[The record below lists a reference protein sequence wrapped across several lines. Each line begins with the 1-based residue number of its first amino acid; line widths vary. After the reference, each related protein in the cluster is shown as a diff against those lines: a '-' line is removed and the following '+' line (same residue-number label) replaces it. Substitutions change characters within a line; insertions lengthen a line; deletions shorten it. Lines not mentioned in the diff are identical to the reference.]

1 MIILHLS
8 CFAGNCF
15 LWGEAAVE
23 SLPKRRGRP
32 PKKPKLLPSPFDVS
46 RAKLELALA
55 AAGIEIGDKKE
66 TTMTAWL
73 PSGVNGPVGS
83 SLLLGQ
89 LPPEGQE
96 LEIRP
101 WKVTALRLLPA
112 EVISLLTACA
122 ERRNLVPK
130 VVLGSDILFW
140 AQALRFTGSLAA
152 RGRFLPGVKQESN
165 GYVAVWEPVLSGDD
179 MESLVALAQ
188 RMPAVCYC
196 LTLPDVPPDTQAPAV
211 VLSFSALLIDALARQ
226 EAMLLPG
233 QAGKRRGRAAS
244 QTSVH
249 QRWLAALKAPSGSL
263 PGDPA
268 ELVKLTYQIKEWRR
282 LVYTLAAA
290 PYRFC
295 FRLEEPDPVES
306 RTDDET
312 WVVRYLLQAKAD
324 PSLLIPVP
332 DAWKGR
338 VKPKI
343 TGENLAAR
351 REFILTAL
359 GQAACFSPQIEE
371 SIKSGIPA
379 GCSLDSNAA
388 FEFLCNQAPW
398 LKQAG
403 FAVMLP
409 SWWTS
414 QGSRARLSVTGR
426 AVSSPFSAG
435 GGLGLDDVVSFD
447 WQVALG
453 DEVLTAEELE
463 ALARLK
469 SPLVKLRGQWV
480 EVDAGEIKAALN
492 FWQKK
497 ASQQLTARDVV
508 RLSLGATTQPQSL
521 PLQNV
526 TASGWLASV
535 LKQLHGKELGPEL
548 PSPAGLQGQLRP
560 YQLRG
565 YTWLNFLSETGFG
578 ACLADD
584 MGLGKTIQCLALLQ
598 HRYEQGG
605 CGPALLICPTSVIAN
620 WEKEAARFTPE
631 LPLLVHHGPA
641 RKKGNAFKKAA
652 AKQALVISS
661 YALLGREGDLFRK
674 VQWDGVILDEAQ
686 NIKNP
691 LTQQA
696 QAARSLPAVYRIA
709 LTGTP
714 VENNVGDLW
723 SVMEFLNP
731 GLLGN
736 QAQFKRSFLVPIH
749 VQRNQEATATL
760 KRMTGPFIL
769 RRLKTDRSI
778 IKDLPDK
785 IESKVFCSLTQE
797 QASLYAAVI
806 EDIEAALDTSDGI
819 QRQGLI
825 LAALSKFKQVCNHP
839 AQFLKDNSKL
849 AGRSGKLIRLTEM
862 AEEILATGERALIFT
877 QFAEM
882 GRLLHRYLMETFGY
896 PALFLHGG
904 VAKKERDQ
912 MINLFQSPDGPPFF
926 ILTIKAGGTG
936 LNLTRANHVFHFDRW
951 WNPAVENQATDRVY
965 RIGQQKNVQVYK
977 FVCRGTIEERID
989 EIIERKLEL
998 AENVVGS
1005 GESWLTKLTSAE
1017 LKHLMALREEAIG
1030 DW

>member
-8 CFAGNCF
+8 FLAENCY
-15 LWGEAAVE
+15 LWGETPAE
-23 SLPKRRGRP
+23 HFPKRRGRP

-46 RAKLELALA
+46 GAKLKLALA
-55 AAGIEIGDKKE
+55 AGGIEIGDKTE

-73 PSGVNGPVGS
+73 PSAADRPVGS
-83 SLLLGQ
+83 SLLVAS
-89 LPPEGQE
+89 PPSADQE
-96 LEIRP
+96 LTIRP
-101 WKVTALRLLPA
+101 WKVTAFCLLPD
-112 EVISLLTACA
+112 EVISFLMACA
-122 ERRNLVPK
+122 GRRNLAPN
-130 VVLGSDILFW
+130 VVIGADVAFW
-140 AQALRFTGSLAA
+140 VQALRFAGSLAA
-152 RGRFLPGVKQESN
+152 RGRFLPGVKQERS

-179 MESLVALAQ
+179 MESLVTLA
-188 RMPAVCYC
+188 RSMPAACYC
-196 LTLPDVPPDTQAPAV
+196 LTADDVLSDTQAPSV
-211 VLSFSALLIDALARQ
+211 VLSFSGMLIDALARQ
-226 EAMLLPG
+226 EAMLLQG
-233 QAGKRRGRAAS
+233 KAGKRRSRAAG

-249 QRWLAALKAPSGSL
+249 QRWLAALKSPSGFL
-263 PGDPA
+263 QGDPA

-282 LVYTLAAA
+282 QVYTLAAA

-295 FRLEEPDPVES
+295 FRLEEPGPEES
-306 RTDDET
+306 QSEDET
-312 WVVRYLLQAKAD
+312 WVVRYLLQAKDD
-324 PSLLIPVP
+324 PSLLLPVS
-332 DAWKGR
+332 DAWKGK
-338 VKPKI
+338 VKLKI

-371 SIKSGIPA
+371 SLKSSIPA
-379 GCSLDSNAA
+379 GFTLDASGA
-388 FEFLCNQAPW
+388 FEFLRGQAPL

-414 QGSRARLSVTGR
+414 QGSRARLTITGW
-426 AVSSPFSAG
+426 ATSSPFLSSG
-435 GGLGLDDVVSFD
+435 NIGLDDVVSFD

-469 SPLVKLRGQWV
+469 SPLVRLRGQWV
-480 EVDAGEIKAALN
+480 EVDAGEIKEALN
-492 FWQKK
+492 FWRKTT
-497 ASQQLTARDVV
+497 SQQLTARDVV
-508 RLSLGATTQPQSL
+508 KLSLGVVKQPDNL
-521 PLQNV
+521 PLRSLS
-526 TASGWLASV
+526 ASGWLGD
-535 LKQLHGKELGPEL
+535 LLQRLQGEKPCPDL
-548 PSPAGLQGQLRP
+548 PSPLGLEGELRP

-565 YTWLNFLSETGFG
+565 YAWLNFLSQIGFG

-598 HRYEQGG
+598 HRYEQGLRS
-605 CGPALLICPTSVIAN
+605 PALLICPTSVIAN
-620 WEKEAARFTPE
+620 WEKEATRFTPE
-631 LPLLVHHGPA
+631 LPLMVHHGPA

-652 AKQALVISS
+652 EKQALVITS
-661 YALLGREGDLFRK
+661 YALLSRDGDLFRK
-674 VQWDGVILDEAQ
+674 VKWDGVILDEAQ

-696 QAARSLPAVYRIA
+696 KAARSLKADYRIA

-736 QAQFKRSFLVPIH
+736 QAQFKRSFLFPIQ
-749 VQRNQEATATL
+749 VQHNQEAARTL

-785 IESKVFCSLTQE
+785 IESKVFCPLTQE

-806 EDIEAALDTSDGI
+806 EEIEATLDTSDGI
-819 QRQGLI
+819 KRQGVI

-839 AQFLKDNSKL
+839 AQFLKDNSEL

-862 AEEILATGERALIFT
+862 MEEILATGERALIFT

-912 MINLFQSPDGPPFF
+912 MIDLFQSEDGPPFF

-998 AENVVGS
+998 AENIVGS
-1005 GESWLTKLTSAE
+1005 GESWLTKLSTAE
-1017 LKHLMALREEAIG
+1017 FKELMALREEAIG

>member
-1 MIILHLS
+1 MIILHLG
-8 CFAGNCF
+8 FFVGNCY
-15 LWGEAAVE
+15 LWGETPAE
-23 SLPKRRGRP
+23 HFPKRRGRP

-46 RAKLELALA
+46 GAKLKLALA
-55 AAGIEIGDKKE
+55 AGGIEIEDKAE
-66 TTMTAWL
+66 TAMTAWL
-73 PSGVNGPVGS
+73 PSVADRPVGS
-83 SLLLGQ
+83 SLLVA
-89 LPPEGQE
+89 PPPSADQE
-96 LEIRP
+96 LTIRP
-101 WKVTALRLLPA
+101 WKVTALCLLPDDA
-112 EVISLLTACA
+112 ISFLTACA
-122 ERRNLVPK
+122 GRRNLAPS
-130 VVLGSDILFW
+130 VVIGADIAFW
-140 AQALRFTGSLAA
+140 VQALRFVGSLAA
-152 RGRFLPGVKQESN
+152 RGRFLPGVKQEKK
-165 GYVAVWEPVLSGDD
+165 GYVAVWEPVLSGND
-179 MESLVALAQ
+179 MESLVALA
-188 RMPAVCYC
+188 RSMPASCYC
-196 LTLPDVPPDTQAPAV
+196 LTADNMSPDIHAPSV
-211 VLSFSALLIDALARQ
+211 VFGFSALIIDTLARQ
-226 EAMLLPG
+226 EAGLL
-233 QAGKRRGRAAS
+233 QGKGRARAAG
-244 QTSVH
+244 QTSMH
-249 QRWLAALKAPSGSL
+249 QRWLAALKTPSGFL
-263 PGDPA
+263 LGDPA

-282 LVYTLAAA
+282 RVYTLSAA

-295 FRLEEPDPVES
+295 FRLEEPDPVGSGSE
-306 RTDDET
+306 DET
-312 WVVRYLLQAKAD
+312 WVVRYLLQAKDD
-324 PSLLIPVP
+324 PSLLIPVL
-332 DAWKGR
+332 DAWKGG
-338 VKPKI
+338 VKLKI
-343 TGENLAAR
+343 TGENLAVR

-359 GQAACFSPQIEE
+359 GQAACFSPQIED
-371 SIKSGIPA
+371 SVRSGIPA
-379 GCSLDSNAA
+379 GITLNSSGA
-388 FEFLCNQAPW
+388 FDFLRNQAPL

-409 SWWTS
+409 AWWTS
-414 QGSRARLSVTGR
+414 QGSRARLTITGR
-426 AVSSPFSAG
+426 AVSSPFLSPG
-435 GGLGLDDVVSFD
+435 SIGLDDVVSFD

-453 DEVLTAEELE
+453 DEVLTAEELA

-480 EVDAGEIKAALN
+480 EGDAGEIKEALN
-492 FWQKK
+492 FWRKK
-497 ASQQLTARDVV
+497 ASHQLTARDVV
-508 RLSLGATTQPQSL
+508 KLSLGVVKQPDNL
-521 PLQNV
+521 PLRSLS
-526 TASGWLASV
+526 ASGWLGD
-535 LKQLHGKELGPEL
+535 LLQRLQGDKPCPDL
-548 PSPAGLQGQLRP
+548 PSPLGLNGQLRP

-565 YTWLNFLSETGFG
+565 YAWLNFLSQIGFG

-584 MGLGKTIQCLALLQ
+584 MGLGKTIQCLAVLQ
-598 HRYEQGG
+598 HRYEQGLR
-605 CGPALLICPTSVIAN
+605 GPALLICPTSVIAN

-652 AKQALVISS
+652 EKQALVISS
-661 YALLGREGDLFRK
+661 YALLGREGDLFQK

-696 QAARSLPAVYRIA
+696 QAARSLKANYRIA

-736 QAQFKRSFLVPIH
+736 QAEFKRSFLVPIQIQH
-749 VQRNQEATATL
+749 NQKVARTL
-760 KRMTGPFIL
+760 KRLTGPFIL

-778 IKDLPDK
+778 IQDLPDK

-806 EDIEAALDTSDGI
+806 EEIEAALDISDGI

-839 AQFLKDNSKL
+839 AQFLKDNSEL
-849 AGRSGKLIRLTEM
+849 AGRSGKLIRLTEIL
-862 AEEILATGERALIFT
+862 EEILAAGERALIFT
-877 QFAEM
+877 QFADM

-904 VAKKERDQ
+904 VPKKERDQ
-912 MINLFQSPDGPPFF
+912 MIDLFQGEDGPPFF

-936 LNLTRANHVFHFDRW
+936 LNLTQANHVFHFDRW

-977 FVCRGTIEERID
+977 FVCKGTIEERID

-998 AENVVGS
+998 AENIVGS
-1005 GESWLTKLTSAE
+1005 GESWLTKLTTAE
-1017 LKHLMALREEAIG
+1017 FKQLMALREEAVG